1 MTDTDRLVHECRQW
15 LTWLQRRA
23 AYQPAHLI
31 ALLER
36 IITHLEAST
45 CASTP
50 DTTETPEQ

>member
-36 IITHLEAST
+36 VITHLEAQ
-45 CASTP
+45 CANTP
-50 DTTETPEQ
+50 DTTETPGQ